1 MRTARRERS
10 HAPAPVRVQ
19 LPQRPAWLEPPLVID
34 LLAGR
39 AAGVRETCTKLATL
53 SAMLSGGNTGDSR
66 ESTELESAPSRFH
79 ELRLYAVRDSD
90 ANAAATGLT
99 SRSCGLERL
108 EIAVADFGR
117 DELLPEAEGVAVL
130 DAPAPAA

>member
-19 LPQRPAWLEPPLVID
+19 LPQRPAWLEPSLV
-34 LLAGR
+34 L
-39 AAGVRETCTKLATL
+39 
-53 SAMLSGGNTGDSR
+53 
-66 ESTELESAPSRFH
+66 
-79 ELRLYAVRDSD
+79 
-90 ANAAATGLT
+90 
-99 SRSCGLERL
+99 
-108 EIAVADFGR
+108 GR